1 MVLLVNPSFPATTFP
16 EFIAYAKANPGKI
29 NMASPGIGTPMHVAV
44 ELLKMMT
51 GINIVHVPYRGP
63 APAFTDLLAGQ
74 VQAFIITVPA
84 AFGFVQGRQAARL
97 GGDQRG
103 AIRRLPD
110 IPTVAELLPGFDA
123 TAWDGTCAPTGT
135 PAEIVDKLNATIT
148 AGLADPQFKAQDQG
162 SGRRADADDARRVR
176 QVHRRRNREMGQ
188 GGQVLRRQAE
198 LIAMTRDGMKLPRRR
213 FLHLAAGAA
222 ALPALPRIAHADAY
236 PSRPVRMLVGSTPG
250 AAPDVVARLFGQ
262 WLAERLGQPFVVEN
276 RPAGGGNLAAEP
288 VVRAPPDGYMLLV
301 FSASNAIDTTLLDTL
316 NFDLARDI
324 APVAGLI
331 DLPMLLT
338 VNPSFPAKTLPE
350 FIAYAKANPGK
361 INIGTPPVG
370 SPQYVSGALLE
381 MMTDTKLA
389 VIPYRGGP
397 GGGDRCDRRADPG
410 RDRHR
415 AAGAF
420 ASPGRVA
427 APIGDHVDDALRTA
441 SRRSDH
447 GRIPAGLRSEPMDRH
462 RCAERHAGCG
472 HQ

>member
-1 MVLLVNPSFPATTFP
+1 
-16 EFIAYAKANPGKI
+16 
-29 NMASPGIGTPMHVAV
+29 
-44 ELLKMMT
+44 
-51 GINIVHVPYRGP
+51 
-63 APAFTDLLAGQ
+63 
-74 VQAFIITVPA
+74 
-84 AFGFVQGRQAARL
+84 
-97 GGDQRG
+97 
-103 AIRRLPD
+103 
-110 IPTVAELLPGFDA
+110 
-123 TAWDGTCAPTGT
+123 
-135 PAEIVDKLNATIT
+135 
-148 AGLADPQFKAQDQG
+148 
-162 SGRRADADDARRVR
+162 
-176 QVHRRRNREMGQ
+176 
-188 GGQVLRRQAE
+188 
-198 LIAMTRDGMKLPRRR
+198 MKLPRRQ

-316 NFDLARDI
+316 NFSLARDI

-331 DLPMLLT
+331 DLPMLLL

-397 GGGDRCDRRADPG
+397 AAVTDAISGQIQGVIGTVLLVMAQAKAGTLRPLAVTSTKRSELLPDVPAMAEFLPDYEASQWIGIGAPKNTPDAIVNKLNVEVNAALADPAMKAKVTALG
-410 RDRHR
+410 GMVLPGSAGEFGKFVADETVKWAKVVKFSGAR
-415 AAGAF
+415 AN
-420 ASPGRVA
+420 
-427 APIGDHVDDALRTA
+427 
-441 SRRSDH
+441 
-447 GRIPAGLRSEPMDRH
+447 
-462 RCAERHAGCG
+462 
-472 HQ
+472 